1 MNSSAPERS
10 SGPPRRTEG
19 LRVQGRSARVVE
31 AVLETVAE
39 EIGRVG
45 YAGLRIE
52 DVATRSGVNKT
63 TIYRRWPNKSELVA
77 AALDR
82 LKQEESVFD
91 TGSLRGDLLALMREF
106 VTRVESPIGRGIV
119 RMVQA
124 ERAHPEVSGL
134 IRAIRQ
140 RSLLARRALFERAVQ
155 RGEIPAGSDVELLAE
170 IALAPLVSRVV
181 HLGQPA
187 DERFIAVLAEMIVQG
202 AEAGAAAVARG

>member
-1 MNSSAPERS
+1 MSSSAPPRS

-106 VTRVESPIGRGIV
+106 VARVESPIGRGIV

-140 RSLLARRALFERAVQ
+140 RGLMARRALFERAVQ
-155 RGEIPAGSDVELLAE
+155 RGEIPADSDVELLAE

-181 HLGQPA
+181 HLGRPA
-187 DERFIAVLAEMIVQG
+187 DERFIAVLSEMIVRG
-202 AEAGAAAVARG
+202 AQAGAAASARA